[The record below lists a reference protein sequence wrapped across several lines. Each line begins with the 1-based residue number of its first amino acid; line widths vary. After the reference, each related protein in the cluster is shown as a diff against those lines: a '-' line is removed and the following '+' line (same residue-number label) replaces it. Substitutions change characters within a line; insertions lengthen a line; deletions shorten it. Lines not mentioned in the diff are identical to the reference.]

1 MFAKKMQFFYFL
13 DFVNLREPKIF
24 LGGIPPGNPKQHFIQ
39 LPSPKLK
46 ILNGTLKLFRDHDS
60 DISRRTIL
68 VG

>member
-24 LGGIPPGNPKQHFIQ
+24 LGGIPQATLNNTLYSFPPLN
-39 LPSPKLK
+39 SK